1 VREAIRAALK
11 KNFIFQALAPSDV
24 EKLVDVFSPQACA
37 AGENIIEQGAQGD
50 YM

>member
-1 VREAIRAALK
+1 VREVIRAALK

-24 EKLVDVFSPQACA
+24 EKLVDVFSPLSCA
-37 AGENIIEQGAQGD
+37 AGDNVIVQGAPGD